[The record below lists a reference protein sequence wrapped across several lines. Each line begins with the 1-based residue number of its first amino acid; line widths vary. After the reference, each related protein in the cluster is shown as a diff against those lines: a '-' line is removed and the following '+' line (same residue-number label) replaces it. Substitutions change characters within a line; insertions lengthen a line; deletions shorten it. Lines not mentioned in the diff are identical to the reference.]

1 MEIPVDALAVVLAPP
16 SDAPRRR
23 RAHRTADPGSRGRS
37 GERLRAITLLST
49 LALAAAFA
57 GAGAATTPGSSD
69 ARGDAPALALDRN
82 AALRASAGAIGRT
95 PADYV
100 LTTSAGQRLR
110 LAELRGKPLVVHF
123 VYTGCTQV
131 CPPATAFL
139 AGAVGEAR
147 RAVGRD
153 AFNVLTIGF
162 NLPFDNPPAM
172 RAFAR
177 EHGID
182 EPGWIAASPERDD
195 VAALA
200 RDFGFSYVATPAGF
214 DHIAQ
219 VTIVDASGRIVDQ
232 VYGDSFALPMLI
244 GPLKALASGA
254 PLPPAG
260 GIKAVVERVRLW
272 CTVYDPATGRY
283 RLDYSLVIEL
293 VAGATILGGTL
304 LYLASGYRRRR
315 D

>member
-1 MEIPVDALAVVLAPP
+1 M
-16 SDAPRRR
+16 
-23 RAHRTADPGSRGRS
+23 
-37 GERLRAITLLST
+37 
-49 LALAAAFA
+49 
-57 GAGAATTPGSSD
+57 
-69 ARGDAPALALDRN
+69 LALDRD
-82 AALRASAGAIGRT
+82 AALRASARAIGAT
-95 PADYV
+95 PANYV
-100 LTTSAGQRLR
+100 LTTGAGQRLR
-110 LAELRGKPLVVHF
+110 LADLRGKPLVVQF

-139 AGAVGEAR
+139 AGAVAEAR
-147 RAVGRD
+147 SAIGRD
-153 AFNVLTIGF
+153 GFNVLTIGF

-177 EHGID
+177 AQGID
-182 EPGWIAASPERDD
+182 QPGWIAASPERDD
-195 VAALA
+195 VAALT

-219 VTIVDASGRIVDQ
+219 VTIVDANGRIVDQ

-254 PLPPAG
+254 PMPPAS
-260 GIKAVVERVRLW
+260 GITAVVERVRLW

-283 RLDYSLVIEL
+283 RLDYSLIIEL

-304 LYLASGYRRRR
+304 IYLASGYRRRR
-315 D
+315 G